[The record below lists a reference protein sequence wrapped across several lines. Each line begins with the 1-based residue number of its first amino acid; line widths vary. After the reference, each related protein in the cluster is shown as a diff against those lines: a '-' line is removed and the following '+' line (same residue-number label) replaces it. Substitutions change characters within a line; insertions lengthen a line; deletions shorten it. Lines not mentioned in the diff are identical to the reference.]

1 MFRRTA
7 LRFQKTATA
16 ALKRNYTS
24 ETPNSSAHKLAEE
37 ALAQKV
43 GTATKSRA
51 TLPKGDKKPTKAK
64 GEKDNSYKEI
74 ALATGV
80 VTGLGL
86 GGLFYYGMFIGKD
99 VVFVTR
105 QAEHCSYSW

>member
-7 LRFQKTATA
+7 LRLQKTATA

-80 VTGLGL
+80 ITGLGL
-86 GGLFYYGMFIGKD
+86 GGLFYYGMFNGKG
-99 VVFVTR
+99 VVFVTC